1 MIIDRI
7 SAASSKVVRQT
18 QKLARARSRWI
29 RSDRKKGGFFDGIAS
44 TKLKCGTKRLYFVAA
59 VSMAIIVGA
68 IFFANS
74 APKAFTAIKH
84 EGRLEAIARIEGR
97 VDSCRYS
104 VSTYSRSNAAQ
115 MVAADRSTGWGD
127 CTDARQAAERDGST
141 FGSVESRQSFL
152 VAYQDENG
160 HTVHG
165 HWFSFTPDAFAIG
178 DHVLITYDPEATQS
192 LTVLRKGTERYDP
205 DGSVV
210 GVEDAGAATE
220 ISEGALAASDKEKPA
235 FDSSAYP
242 LHVQI
247 IGNIILI
254 TVFYWHSH
262 WRSMDSATLVSKSR

>member
-1 MIIDRI
+1 MVSRQQSSSAGQKII
-7 SAASSKVVRQT
+7 
-18 QKLARARSRWI
+18 
-29 RSDRKKGGFFDGIAS
+29 
-44 TKLKCGTKRLYFVAA
+44 FVAV

-74 APKAFTAIKH
+74 APKAVTAIKQ
-84 EGRLEAIARIEGR
+84 EGRLEAIARIEGP

-104 VSTYSRSNAAQ
+104 VSTFSRSNAAQ

-127 CTDARQAAERDGST
+127 CTDARHAAERDGSA

-178 DHVLITYDPEATQS
+178 DHVMITYVPEATQS

-210 GVEDAGAATE
+210 GVDDAGAASE
-220 ISEGALAASDKEKPA
+220 ISEDALAAGDKEKPA

-254 TVFYWHSH
+254 TVFIGIPIGAVWTVRRLFRKAGEGGAKRKM
-262 WRSMDSATLVSKSR
+262 RSTSNARISRFSAQ